1 LDSVERRNGE
11 TITKLREEIRHLR
24 EELLKER
31 TTGGVN
37 SNKEVAN
44 LQGNV
49 SELEKRLEEQ
59 QNKYKALEERSEQ
72 TKVWIV
78 KVLIC

>member
-11 TITKLREEIRHLR
+11 TITKLREEVRHLR

-31 TTGGVN
+31 TGTN
-37 SNKEVAN
+37 TSNNKEVVN

-49 SELEKRLEEQ
+49 F
-59 QNKYKALEERSEQ
+59 YF
-72 TKVWIV
+72 V
-78 KVLIC
+78 